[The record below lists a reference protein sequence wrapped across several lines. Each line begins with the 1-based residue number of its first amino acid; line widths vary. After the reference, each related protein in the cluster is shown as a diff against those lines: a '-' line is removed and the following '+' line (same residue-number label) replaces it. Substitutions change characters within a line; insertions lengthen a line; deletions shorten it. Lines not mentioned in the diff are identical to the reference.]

1 MDLGVGLWN
10 QKVLKKHHNNI
21 PWFQNYD
28 ETRSME
34 DVFVNI
40 ALDRTLLKRVVG
52 VIWPDSVQNLLTRNH
67 NSALSE
73 L

>member
-10 QKVLKKHHNNI
+10 QKLIKKHNNNI

-28 ETRSME
+28 ETQSME

-40 ALDRTLLKRVVG
+40 ALDHTLLKRVVG

-67 NSALSE
+67 N
-73 L
+73 